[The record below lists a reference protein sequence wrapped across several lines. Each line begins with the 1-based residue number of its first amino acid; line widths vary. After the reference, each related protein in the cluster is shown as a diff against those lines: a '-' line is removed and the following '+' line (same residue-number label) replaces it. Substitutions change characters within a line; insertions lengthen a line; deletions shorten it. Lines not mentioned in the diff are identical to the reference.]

1 VTVARATANGF
12 AQPMMNRRALL
23 CVVIAAALA
32 HWAPGA
38 AAAAA
43 SGAAPSA
50 GADASASS
58 SYADFD
64 RNLLSG
70 AGQNTTNDLSRFE
83 HGNPVMPGNYNADV
97 FLNGTWAARTDLRF
111 VAPSA
116 DTNAVP
122 CITPELFRQMGLHAP
137 AQSAEASE
145 KLQNAAAC
153 VSIDELIPGATA
165 NFDMTEL
172 RLDISVPQAYLGRA
186 PRGYVSP
193 EYWDEGVAA
202 GILNY
207 NFNSYHSSA
216 QGQSQTSSYLGLNA
230 GVNVGAWHF
239 RHDSTLSWQSGT
251 SKTPARRR
259 WQNIDTY
266 VQRDVPSLRAQL
278 TIGDSFTDGSVYDS
292 FGLRGARL
300 GTDDRMLPD
309 SVRGYAPV
317 IRGTADTN
325 ALVTI
330 RQNGLQIYQTTVA
343 PGPFA
348 INDLYPTGYGGNL
361 DVTVTE
367 ADGRVRSFS
376 VPYASVPQ
384 LLRPGTLRFD
394 VAAGQMRNIALE
406 HNPNVLQGTLQYG
419 FNNLVTGYAGMQ
431 GAQDYASVLLGA
443 AINTRYGAFAADVT
457 HARTEIPG
465 YDSQSGQSVRLS
477 YSKILPQSGTSLSV
491 AAYRYSTSGFLS
503 LSDAA
508 IVRDYALRGLDAFK
522 DYTPSDATL
531 VNGVALQTLLT
542 PAQQAALAG
551 TTYNPLLHV
560 TGLDRQRNRFSL
572 TLNQQLG
579 ERGGQLYANG
589 SISDYWNRSGS
600 DTQFQV
606 GYSNTIKTVGFSV
619 SATRTRDP
627 FGRYDNE
634 YNLTL
639 DIPLGSGR
647 HAPSLNLTFNHT
659 ATGGNQEQAMLNG
672 SAGSNNEFNYSAA
685 ASHAETGGTA
695 GSVSG
700 SYRSPFAVFNASA
713 GGGNGYSQ
721 QSAGMSGGIVVHA
734 GGVTF
739 GQPLGDTVGLVYAPG
754 AGGARVINAVG
765 AHIDSSGYAIVPYLT
780 PYQLN
785 SVAIDPKGLPLDVQ
799 MDATSTQVAPHAGSV
814 VLLKFKTQSGRTV
827 VLHIHQPNGDALPFG
842 AELLDEKGTA
852 LGLVGQGGQA
862 LVRGIADAGELTA
875 HWQDDGG
882 VSQVCT
888 FSYQLGAKAKGK
900 IMKYETIDAV
910 CAVPS
915 TMAQI
920 ARNHP

>member
-1 VTVARATANGF
+1 MTLARATTNAPSRLV
-12 AQPMMNRRALL
+12 AHRRVIL
-23 CVVIAAALA
+23 CAVIAATLS
-32 HWAPGA
+32 HWAPFA
-38 AAAAA
+38 NAAAA
-43 SGAAPSA
+43 SGASPTG
-50 GADASASS
+50 GADPSNGG
-58 SYADFD
+58 YADFD

-70 AGQNTTNDLSRFE
+70 AGQNTTGDLSRFE
-83 HGNPVMPGNYNADV
+83 HGNPVLPGNYNADV
-97 FLNGTWAARTDLRF
+97 FLNGTWAARSDIRF
-111 VAPSA
+111 VAPSSDA
-116 DTNAVP
+116 NAVP
-122 CITPELFRQMGLHAP
+122 CITESMFRQMGLRARP
-137 AQSAEASE
+137 EAAEAVAKMKDGS
-145 KLQNAAAC
+145 AC
-153 VSIDELIPGATA
+153 VSIGELIPGATA
-165 NFDMTEL
+165 TFDMTEL
-172 RLDISVPQAYLGRA
+172 RLDISVPQAFLGRA

-239 RHDSTLSWQSGT
+239 RHDSTLNWLSGT
-251 SKTPARRR
+251 NAPSRRR

-266 VQRDVPSLRAQL
+266 VQRDLPSLRAQL
-278 TIGDSFTDGSVYDS
+278 TLGDSFTDGSVYDS
-292 FGLRGARL
+292 YGIRGVQM

-317 IRGTADTN
+317 IRGVADTN

-330 RQNGLQIYQTTVA
+330 RQNGLQIYQATVS
-343 PGPFA
+343 PGPFT

-367 ADGRVRSFS
+367 ADGRVRTFS

-384 LLRPGTLRFD
+384 LLRPGTFRFD
-394 VAAGQMRNIALE
+394 VAAGRMRNIALE
-406 HNPNVLQGTLQYG
+406 HNPNVVQGTVQYG
-419 FNNLVTGYAGMQ
+419 FNNIVTGYAGVQ
-431 GAQDYASVLLGA
+431 GAQDYASVVLGA

-465 YDSQSGQSVRLS
+465 ADTQSGQSVRLS

-508 IVRDYALRGLDAFK
+508 IVRDYALRGLNAFTQ
-522 DYTPSDATL
+522 YTPTTATL
-531 VNGVALQTLLT
+531 VNGVPLQTALT

-551 TTYNPLLHV
+551 TTYNPLLYV

-579 ERGGQLYANG
+579 EHGGQLYANG
-589 SISDYWNRSGS
+589 SISDYWNRNGS

-606 GYSNTIKTVGFSV
+606 GYSNTFKSVGFSL
-619 SATRTRDP
+619 SATRTRDVL
-627 FGRYDNE
+627 GHYDNE

-639 DIPLGSGR
+639 NIPLGSGK
-647 HAPSLNLTFNHT
+647 HAPQMNLMFDHGGT
-659 ATGGNQEQAMLNG
+659 AGNQEQAMVSG
-672 SAGSNNEFNYSAA
+672 SAGSENEFSYNATAA
-685 ASHAETGGTA
+685 HAEIGGSS
-695 GSVSG
+695 GNVSG
-700 SYRSPFAVFNASA
+700 SYRSPFAIFNASA
-713 GGGNGYSQ
+713 GGGSGYSQ
-721 QSAGMSGGIVVHA
+721 QSAGVSGGVVIHS

-739 GQPLGDTVGLVYAPG
+739 GQPLGDTVGIVYAPG
-754 AGGARVINAVG
+754 AGGARVLNSVG

-814 VLLKFKTQSGRTV
+814 VMLKFKTQSGRTI
-827 VLHIHQPNGDALPFG
+827 VLHIRQPNGDTLPFG
-842 AELLDEKGTA
+842 AELTDGKGTA
-852 LGLVGQGGQA
+852 MGLVGQGGQA
-862 LVRGIADAGELTA
+862 LVRGVADAGEIIA
-875 HWQDDGG
+875 RWQDDAGT
-882 VSQVCT
+882 SQTCS
-888 FSYQLGAKAKGK
+888 FAYQLGTKEKGK
-900 IMKYETIDAV
+900 VTKYETIEAV
-910 CAVPS
+910 CASPNA
-915 TMAQI
+915 MAQTT
-920 ARNHP
+920 RNRP

>member
-1 VTVARATANGF
+1 
-12 AQPMMNRRALL
+12 MNRSAQVAHRRVLL
-23 CVVIAAALA
+23 CAVIAATLA
-32 HWAPGA
+32 NWAPMA
-38 AAAAA
+38 IAAAA
-43 SGAAPSA
+43 SGASPS
-50 GADASASS
+50 GADASASGG
-58 SYADFD
+58 YADFD

-97 FLNGTWAARTDLRF
+97 FLNGTWAARADLRF
-111 VAPSA
+111 VAPSPDA
-116 DTNAVP
+116 NAVP
-122 CITPELFRQMGLHAP
+122 CITDQLFRQMGLHAP
-137 AQSAEASE
+137 VEAAEASA
-145 KLQNAAAC
+145 KLKDAAAC
-153 VSIDELIPGATA
+153 VSMGELIPGATA
-165 NFDMTEL
+165 TFDMTEL

-193 EYWDEGVAA
+193 EYWDEGVTA
-202 GILNY
+202 GLLNY

-216 QGQSQTSSYLGLNA
+216 GGQSQTSSYLGLNA
-230 GVNVGAWHF
+230 GLNVGAWHF
-239 RHDSTLSWQSGT
+239 RHDSTFNWQSGT
-251 SKTPARRR
+251 AGASARRR

-266 VQRDVPSLRAQL
+266 VQRDIPSLRAQL
-278 TIGDSFTDGSVYDS
+278 TVGDSFTDGSVYDS
-292 FGLRGARL
+292 FGLRGVQL

-317 IRGTADTN
+317 IRGVADTN
-325 ALVTI
+325 ALVTV

-343 PGPFA
+343 PGPFT

-361 DVTVTE
+361 DVSVTE
-367 ADGRVRSFS
+367 ADGRVRTFS

-394 VAAGQMRNIALE
+394 VAAGQMRNLALE
-406 HNPNVLQGTLQYG
+406 HNPNVVQGTLQYG
-419 FNNLVTGYAGMQ
+419 FNNLITGYAGVQ
-431 GAQDYASVLLGA
+431 GAQDYASVLAGA
-443 AINTRYGAFAADVT
+443 AINTKFGAFAADVT

-465 YDSQSGQSVRLS
+465 YDTQSGQSVRLS

-503 LSDAA
+503 LNDAA
-508 IVRDYALRGLDAFK
+508 IVRDYALRGLNAFK
-522 DYTPSDATL
+522 DYTPSNATL
-531 VNGVALQTLLT
+531 VNGVPLQTLLT

-551 TTYNPLLHV
+551 GTYNPLMYV

-579 ERGGQLYANG
+579 DRGGQLYANG
-589 SISDYWNRSGS
+589 SISDYWNRGGS

-606 GYSNTIKTVGFSV
+606 GYSNSFKSVGFSV

-627 FGRYDNE
+627 LGRYDNE

-639 DIPLGSGR
+639 DIPLGAGKHS
-647 HAPSLNLTFNHT
+647 PSVNLMFSHD
-659 ATGGNQEQAMLNG
+659 ATGGNQQQAMLNG
-672 SAGSNNEFNYSAA
+672 SAGSDNQFNYSAT

-700 SYRSPFAVFNASA
+700 SYRSPFAIFNASA
-713 GGGNGYSQ
+713 GGGSGYSQ
-721 QSAGMSGGIVVHA
+721 QSAGMSGGVVIHS

-739 GQPLGDTVGLVYAPG
+739 GQPLGDTVGIVYAPG
-754 AGGARVINAVG
+754 AGGARVVNAVG

-814 VLLKFKTQSGRTV
+814 VMLKFKTQSGRTI
-827 VLHIHQPNGDALPFG
+827 VLQVRQPNGDVLPFG
-842 AELLDEKGTA
+842 AELLDEKGTS
-852 LGLVGQGGQA
+852 LGIVGQGGQA
-862 LVRGIADAGELTA
+862 LVRGVAEAGQLTA
-875 HWQDDGG
+875 RWQNDDGARQTC
-882 VSQVCT
+882 S
-888 FSYQLGAKAKGK
+888 FAYQLGAKVKGK
-900 IMKYETIDAV
+900 ATKYETIEAV
-910 CAVPS
+910 CAIPNTV
-915 TMAQI
+915 AQTT
-920 ARNHP
+920 RNQP